1 MAGPIASA
9 GAEIKRVKRTKF
21 LHLIV
26 QPEENHPG
34 PLNDLVS
41 NDTWQPSHLF
51 LDPTTVAGYGES
63 QAK

>member
-26 QPEENHPG
+26 QPEEDLPRL
-34 PLNDLVS
+34 LNDLIA
-41 NDTWQPSHLF
+41 NDRRRPKRVRVEVEKWLSRH
-51 LDPTTVAGYGES
+51 YNI
-63 QAK
+63 